1 LNPTRRNIWIAA
13 AAVVVIAAGVFGY
26 FTWARG
32 SGGIDSSGKVALTD
46 LLKPGSLPDM
56 VMGAD
61 NAPVTIVE
69 YASLTCPHCQHF
81 ELTTYPELKK
91 RYIDTG
97 KVRYIFR
104 EFVLNDLDAL
114 AIMLARCLDKD
125 KYFPFVETLYATQ
138 DKWAKED
145 ALPPL
150 MAISKQAGFTDD
162 SFKKCAANQQLY
174 QDIAAQ
180 RDTASKN
187 FGVNSTPTFF
197 INGQIHSGDMP
208 LAELEKLM
216 QPYLS
221 GK

>member
-1 LNPTRRNIWIAA
+1 LNATRRNIWIAA
-13 AAVVVIAAGVFGY
+13 AVVVVIAAGAIGY
-26 FTWARG
+26 YVMNRG
-32 SGGIDSSGKVALTD
+32 GGIDSSGKVALND
-46 LLKPGSLPDM
+46 LLKPGPLPDM

-81 ELTTYPELKK
+81 EMTTYPELKK
-91 RYIDTG
+91 KYIDTG

-114 AIMLARCLDKD
+114 AIMLARCVDKD

-138 DKWAKED
+138 DQWAKED

-162 SFKKCAANQQLY
+162 SFKKCASNQQAY
-174 QDIAAQ
+174 QDIVAQ
-180 RDTASKN
+180 REKASKD

-197 INGQIHSGDMP
+197 INGQIHSGDTPM
-208 LAELEKLM
+208 AEMEKLM
-216 QPYLS
+216 QPYLT